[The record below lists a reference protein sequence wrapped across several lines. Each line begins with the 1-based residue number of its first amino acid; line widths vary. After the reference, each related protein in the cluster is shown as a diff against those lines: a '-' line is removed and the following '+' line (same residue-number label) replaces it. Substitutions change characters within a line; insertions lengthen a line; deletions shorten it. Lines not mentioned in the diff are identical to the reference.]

1 MKLKITVENKI
12 YEVDVEATEP
22 EPVRP
27 ATYIIQPGAARVPAG
42 APAPAPAAGKASE
55 PSNVDESKVLRS
67 PINGLVVKVVSQPGQ
82 QIQSGDTILVV
93 EAMKMETAITAPD
106 AGKIARIN
114 VGQGDSVQS
123 GQILVE
129 FE

>member
-1 MKLKITVENKI
+1 MKLKITIENKV
-12 YEVDVEATEP
+12 YEVDVEASEP
-22 EPVRP
+22 EPHRP
-27 ATYIIQPGAARVPAG
+27 TTYIIQPGAARVPAG
-42 APAPAPAAGKASE
+42 SAPAPAAGKASE

-82 QIQSGDTILVV
+82 QIQAGDTILVV

-106 AGKIARIN
+106 AGKIAKIN
-114 VGQGDSVQS
+114 VGPGDPVQS
-123 GQILVE
+123 GLILVE

>member
-1 MKLKITVENKI
+1 MKLKITVENKV
-12 YEVDVEATEP
+12 YEVEVEATEP

-27 ATYIIQPGAARVPAG
+27 STYMIQPGAARIPAG
-42 APAPAPAAGKASE
+42 APAPAPPAGGPAE

-67 PINGLVVKVVSQPGQ
+67 PINGLVVKVVSQAGQ

-106 AGKIARIN
+106 AGKIVKIN
-114 VGQGDSVQS
+114 VNQGDPVQS